1 LKTHPTHL
9 VKTTI
14 DIPEDRWKKFSIAVI
29 EDEGARKKNDIIN
42 QLIEDYLKHREKEK
56 APKK

>member
-1 LKTHPTHL
+1 M

-42 QLIEDYLKHREKEK
+42 QLIEDYLRDRDKEK
-56 APKK
+56 NSKK